1 MFEDSEHGGDIF
13 LFCQYYQIPYPS
25 HQKTHHQRPKIQR
38 LHTNFLSM
46 TLFGV
51 YSEIKSE
58 FWHGTLWGESP
69 LLGKEEI
76 IISEVVYKCGDF
88 IYYYNN
94 GRYLGRLRAIL
105 RNENDSDNQYVLR
118 VQKTLDYDHLPG
130 NFKGSLRQSRSHKE
144 VWLKDE
150 FIIIKISQLT
160 EKANVMIG
168 FQHQYIPEDTLQ
180 INEIIYKHNGH
191 WCIRDAKFSYQHPAD
206 YIKLKSPPPSM
217 KVYKLFL
224 DLYFDDFGTYRNVYH
239 SLGGIYLQFGNMPA
253 YMRKQIKNHFVLGFV
268 PFGGTFNEFIKPFVV
283 EMKKLE
289 QGKIMKIQGEDSWII
304 ASLSVITADLPQGND
319 LTGVLRHGANKG
331 CRTCTI
337 KKELLTDYNQD
348 IVAKSRYHHITNE
361 EITKIS
367 QESVI
372 SIKNQLG
379 TKYGLRL
386 LPSILDQLKR
396 EKHLQTP
403 QDIYHSTAGKIGR
416 LLKITCELFS
426 QEGKENFIKIWKDFE
441 KPKKW
446 PRLPN
451 PINHHASF
459 MMSDYLRIAMIIPY
473 ILYRFLKIS
482 SLKENG
488 IIGIQQRINAPHN
501 NLIIKSIISCWVH
514 VAKTMKAVFNSEFT
528 ADEYNNLQKCL
539 QDELIILSKV
549 FASFENLPNLHVN
562 MHLLMHAQTFGT
574 LINTQVGIKEMV
586 HRVFKGIVPKTN
598 RKNIDLDLLRRYN
611 TLFAI
616 RHLADGGI
624 DPRFG
629 KSCASFTNSNFSHLF
644 SNWYITDNKFFNK
657 KNDNDNNVTSPVEFI
672 SNISLKRK
680 ISKQDRDN
688 LLSCL
693 PNFNIELQSAYDRD
707 LGVEEAL
714 TQFYSIS
721 WYEFVSYT
729 IEETNGT
736 FSKIQLHLNDYITIN
751 DEDYGESYAVIKGIF
766 RHKGNNGKYYAFIV
780 IDWFKNINQKHSVLE
795 CPLYQIQGIGN
806 QRWKNV
812 KS

>member
-1 MFEDSEHGGDIF
+1 MDIDLPYIDDESNYLNKENNNEEMDGEEEKEDSEEEEYSEDSKEEEYSENSEEKDNNDESDDNDETLNENRMPVYNDNNEF
-13 LFCQYYQIPYPS
+13 TPYFENYTTASLFCWLQKHNISTNAYEDLVDILQNPKFKPIHAITYQLSINDIIWYVLNNPS
-25 HQKTHHQRPKIQR
+25 LIEH
-38 LHTNFLSM
+38 M
-46 TLFGV
+46 YFGPDV

-76 IISEVVYKCGDF
+76 IISEMVYKCGDF

-144 VWLKDE
+144 
-150 FIIIKISQLT
+150 
-160 EKANVMIG
+160 
-168 FQHQYIPEDTLQ
+168 HQYIPEDTLQ

-206 YIKLKSPPPSM
+206 YIKLKSSPPSM

-224 DLYFDDFGTYRNVYH
+224 DLYFDDFGMYRNVYH
-239 SLGGIYLQFGNMPA
+239 SLEGIYLQFENMPA

-268 PFGGTFNEFIKPFVV
+268 PFGG
-283 EMKKLE
+283 
-289 QGKIMKIQGEDSWII
+289 EDSWII
-304 ASLSVITADLPQGND
+304 ASLSVITADLPQGNN

-386 LPSILDQLKR
+386 LPNILDQLKR

-403 QDIYHSTAGKIGR
+403 QDIYHSTAGKISR

-446 PRLPN
+446 SRLPN

-549 FASFENLPNLHVN
+549 FASFENLPN
-562 MHLLMHAQTFGT
+562 
-574 LINTQVGIKEMV
+574 
-586 HRVFKGIVPKTN
+586 
-598 RKNIDLDLLRRYN
+598 
-611 TLFAI
+611 
-616 RHLADGGI
+616 
-624 DPRFG
+624 
-629 KSCASFTNSNFSHLF
+629 
-644 SNWYITDNKFFNK
+644 
-657 KNDNDNNVTSPVEFI
+657 
-672 SNISLKRK
+672 
-680 ISKQDRDN
+680 
-688 LLSCL
+688 
-693 PNFNIELQSAYDRD
+693 
-707 LGVEEAL
+707 
-714 TQFYSIS
+714 
-721 WYEFVSYT
+721 
-729 IEETNGT
+729 
-736 FSKIQLHLNDYITIN
+736 
-751 DEDYGESYAVIKGIF
+751 
-766 RHKGNNGKYYAFIV
+766 
-780 IDWFKNINQKHSVLE
+780 
-795 CPLYQIQGIGN
+795 
-806 QRWKNV
+806 
-812 KS
+812 